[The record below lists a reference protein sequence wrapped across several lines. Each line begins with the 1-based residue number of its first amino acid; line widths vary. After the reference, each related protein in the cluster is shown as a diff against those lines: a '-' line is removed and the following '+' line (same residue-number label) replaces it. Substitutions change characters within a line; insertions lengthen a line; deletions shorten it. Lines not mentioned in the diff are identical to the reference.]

1 MQENTATQD
10 LIPVSMKLTNHDMAN
25 LAVVAEHLNT
35 SSDAV
40 AISQALNITQSL
52 LKEIAKGQKLLLED
66 PDGSL
71 QQITFSS

>member
-1 MQENTATQD
+1 MPENTDNSD
-10 LIPVSMKLTNHDMAN
+10 LIPVSMKLTHHDMDN

>member
-1 MQENTATQD
+1 MTENTD
-10 LIPVSMKLTNHDMAN
+10 LIPVTMKLSNHDMDN
-25 LAVVAEHLNT
+25 RAVVAEHLNT
-35 SSDAV
+35 PSDAV

>member
-1 MQENTATQD
+1 MPEETNNTD

-25 LAVVAEHLNT
+25 LAIVAEHLNT

-52 LKEIAKGQKLLLED
+52 LREISKGQKLLLED